1 MFTPLIRVYTVCLRR
16 TAVLLSVVAAAL
28 ACQSCASAAPRAI
41 WTVEFPEDSFVRDFH
56 ADEQRVYVT
65 SSNRD
70 AGEGE
75 FESRRLTA
83 FDLATGGELWSREI
97 EQSENSHWVALAGH
111 AIYVIPTQT
120 PPDRP
125 AHQSLVA
132 LDGANGQEIWR
143 VDEMQA
149 HSNLVA
155 RGPYLFILSTTN
167 EVLCL
172 DGASG
177 ALLATFPAPDPE
189 DVMAYGAAAKGRM
202 VFSEIAYHFLD
213 LAGTLHTYATPAGNE
228 LSSSPLALNG
238 EPSAFATGE
247 ERAYIHS
254 IPAEWPGETSVYDI
268 ESGEML
274 WRAAET
280 SGLSEEVNAAS
291 GDFAVLFR
299 RNGDTVYDAVSG
311 ELLYHVEADAHWV
324 STEGAGTFL
333 AMANSKL
340 SAYDLATGKLLWE
353 SDTAG
358 KRALD
363 VAAQHGVVY
372 AVSGRQNWGGSAI
385 PTDVELFDLET
396 GQRRWRVKQFITD
409 SAFVG
414 EGLLLAGGSKLSLMP
429 LR

>member
-1 MFTPLIRVYTVCLRR
+1 MFILLICVFAVRLRR
-16 TAVLLSVVAAAL
+16 ATVLFGLVAAAL
-28 ACQSCASAAPRAI
+28 ACQSCASPAPRPI
-41 WTVEFPEDSFVRDFH
+41 WSVELPEDSFVRDFH

-65 SSNRD
+65 SSKRD

-83 FDLATGGELWSREI
+83 FDLATGGELWSRKI
-97 EQSENSHWVALAGH
+97 EQSKNSHWAALAGH
-111 AIYVIPTQT
+111 AIYVLPTQT
-120 PPDRP
+120 PLDRP
-125 AHQSLVA
+125 AHQSVVA

-149 HSNLVA
+149 HSNMVA

-177 ALLATFPAPDPE
+177 ALLATFPAPDPG
-189 DVMAYGAAAKGRM
+189 DVMAYDAAAKGRM
-202 VFSEIAYHFLD
+202 VFSETAYHLLD
-213 LAGTLHTYATPAGNE
+213 PSGILRTYAVPDGTE
-228 LSSSPLALNG
+228 LSASQLALDSD
-238 EPSAFATGE
+238 PSAFAAGE
-247 ERAYIHS
+247 TRAYVHT

-280 SGLSEEVNAAS
+280 SGLSEEVSAAT

-299 RNGDTVYDAVSG
+299 RNGDSVYNAASG

-333 AMANSKL
+333 ALANGKL
-340 SAYDLATGKLLWE
+340 SAYDLATGKPLWE

-358 KRALD
+358 GRALD
-363 VAAQHGVVY
+363 LAAQQGVAY
-372 AVSGRQNWGGSAI
+372 AVSGRLNWGGSAI

-396 GQRRWRVKQFITD
+396 GQRRWRVRQFITD

-414 EGLLLAGGSKLSLMP
+414 DGLLLAGGSKLSLMP